1 MKYFCKHILFLL
13 VTLILASFFLD
24 YLYTSVYCNFK
35 PRSKFSYIVSLKPKK
50 IDYVFLGSSRVANTI
65 DADLVENISKKSAIN
80 LGIEGADLNDNLLE
94 LKLLV
99 SRNVKIGTLYL
110 QVDHFFESNT
120 DLFVAKAEA
129 LPFLRDSTV
138 SSHFKECEF
147 DYYINYYVP
156 FYRYIENS
164 PKIGFRELLLV
175 FLEKE
180 SKTNFEN
187 GFMPKFGKNNGKIEV
202 LPTTISKNNN
212 SLEKIE
218 KICKQNNIKLVLFCA
233 PFCSNTKNLDYI
245 KKLKKIQPNLIDY
258 SQVINDSLFFDGGH
272 LNNEGAKLFTTKFV
286 LENII
291 KIND

>member
-94 LKLLV
+94 LRLLV

-129 LPFLRDSTV
+129 LPF
-138 SSHFKECEF
+138 FKRF
-147 DYYINYYVP
+147 
-156 FYRYIENS
+156 
-164 PKIGFRELLLV
+164 
-175 FLEKE
+175 
-180 SKTNFEN
+180 
-187 GFMPKFGKNNGKIEV
+187 NGK
-202 LPTTISKNNN
+202 
-212 SLEKIE
+212 
-218 KICKQNNIKLVLFCA
+218 
-233 PFCSNTKNLDYI
+233 
-245 KKLKKIQPNLIDY
+245 
-258 SQVINDSLFFDGGH
+258 
-272 LNNEGAKLFTTKFV
+272 
-286 LENII
+286 
-291 KIND
+291 